1 MAQCCGCPRPSVV
14 SIIPWP
20 DRCLRVG
27 RGRHQVPQTDQCQR
41 CSWLASQLPAQLCR
55 LCLSSGSSWDTA
67 ETTAAQ
73 LPRRQLPAAPGA
85 AGELAS
91 ELAGQ
96 LAPQLQT
103 CRVPSSRAQTTA
115 LHRAPEVLIPEA
127 NCNLLCNQL
136 MVHRDLTGRSAAWGQ
151 LGLQLRS

>member
-1 MAQCCGCPRPSVV
+1 MRAPPPPFPAGGRL
-14 SIIPWP
+14 SIIYY
-20 DRCLRVG
+20 
-27 RGRHQVPQTDQCQR
+27 
-41 CSWLASQLPAQLCR
+41 SNLCR
-55 LCLSSGSSWDTA
+55 
-67 ETTAAQ
+67 
-73 LPRRQLPAAPGA
+73 PAAPGA

-91 ELAGQ
+91 ELARGQ